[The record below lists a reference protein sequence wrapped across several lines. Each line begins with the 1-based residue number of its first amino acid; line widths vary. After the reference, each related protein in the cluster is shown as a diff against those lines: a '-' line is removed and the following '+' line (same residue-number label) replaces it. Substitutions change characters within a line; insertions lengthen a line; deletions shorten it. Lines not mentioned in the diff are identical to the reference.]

1 MKKTLLSVAIV
12 AVLVSGCD
20 ALPTKKDA
28 APQTA
33 LQKLKS
39 DNPSGLTFITPE
51 EVKPLAKETAAAA
64 SSGLGIIG
72 FGALETELNNL
83 YSSFF
88 ATMNVEMPYQPKV
101 VISGASTQQYQLMA
115 NGDIV
120 IDYGLLKGFA
130 KQEQVAAVLA
140 NSAALVASGHRQTQ
154 QTKKVMAFSSQMLG
168 LKSQANNDTI
178 GSLKEKAMGMALDE
192 LSEGLESGMLKDADR
207 LAMELLASKGYDP
220 QLLLDKLPGSIG
232 NPVKPT
238 ENLAAGEVGT
248 TSIDSAVSNLVKGL
262 FSSAKEKA
270 VGPAESRYDAAKLSL
285 QKMPLLTPAVQ
296 PIASYNSIF
305 ASADTQKRFVLIDNL
320 QKLLETKQMKT
331 QDVAALRNVSTL
343 EGLECATV
351 TAHAKTLFAFNNKVE
366 AARLTEQYANV
377 CATKS
382 QDFSGLAIAF
392 LDKAGRKQEAYNMA
406 VMADDTFDVP
416 QFMVERIRLA
426 KQTNKLDMSGMRCS
440 LEWAMSSFNGVRVPE
455 MCKSAE
461 QGQPSQWLAQYMR

>member
-1 MKKTLLSVAIV
+1 MNLRQLTLSVLIV
-12 AVLVSGCD
+12 SLSGCD
-20 ALPTKKDA
+20 ALPIKKDV

-33 LQKLKS
+33 LQKIKS
-39 DNPSGLTFITPE
+39 DNPNGLTFISPE
-51 EVKPLAKETAAAA
+51 EVKPLAKETAGAA

-88 ATMNVEMPYQPKV
+88 AAMNVELPYQPKV
-101 VISGASTQQYQLMA
+101 FIRGSSTQQYQLMT
-115 NGDIV
+115 NGDVV

-130 KQEQVAAVLA
+130 RQERVAAVLA

-154 QTKKVMAFSSQMLG
+154 QTKKVMAFSSQILG

-178 GSLKEKAMGMALDE
+178 GSLKEKAMSMALDE
-192 LSEGLESGMLKDADR
+192 LSEGLESGMLKNADR
-207 LAMELLASKGYDP
+207 LAMELLALKGYDP
-220 QLLLDKLPGSIG
+220 NLLLDKLPGSIE
-232 NPVKPT
+232 NPSKPT
-238 ENLAAGEVGT
+238 DNLAAGG
-248 TSIDSAVSNLVKGL
+248 SNRDITAGVTDLVKGL

-270 VGPAESRYDAAKLSL
+270 VGPTESRYDAAKLSL
-285 QKMPLLTPAVQ
+285 QKMPLLLSSVQ
-296 PIASYNSIF
+296 PVSSYDTIF
-305 ASADTQKRFVLIDNL
+305 ASTDIQKRFVLIDNL
-320 QKLLETKQMKT
+320 QKMLEIKQIPN
-331 QDVAALRNVSTL
+331 QQLAALRNVSTL

-351 TAHAKTLFAFNNKVE
+351 TAHAKTLFVFNNKAE

-377 CATKS
+377 CASKS

-426 KQTNKLDMSGMRCS
+426 KQTNVFDMSDVRCEV
-440 LEWAMSSFNGVRVPE
+440 EWGLSSFNGVKVPD
-455 MCKSAE
+455 MCKGAK
-461 QGQPSQWLAQYMR
+461 QGQPSQWLGQYMR

>member
-1 MKKTLLSVAIV
+1 MKKTLLSVAMV

-39 DNPSGLTFITPE
+39 DNPSGLTFVKPE
-51 EVKPLAKETAAAA
+51 EIKSLAKETAGAA
-64 SSGLGIIG
+64 SSGLGTIG

-88 ATMNVEMPYQPKV
+88 ATMNVDMPYQPKI
-101 VISGASTQQYQLMA
+101 VIGGASAQQIQLMS
-115 NGDIV
+115 NGDVV
-120 IDYGLLKGFA
+120 IDYGLLKGFTR
-130 KQEQVAAVLA
+130 QEQIAPVLA
-140 NSAALVASGHRQTQ
+140 SSAALVASGYRQTQ
-154 QTKKVMAFSSQMLG
+154 QNKKVMAFSSQILG
-168 LKSQANNDTI
+168 LKSQANNDTL
-178 GSLKEKAMGMALDE
+178 GSLKEKALGMALDE

-220 QLLLDKLPGSIG
+220 QLLLERLPGSVS
-232 NPVKPT
+232 NPVKT
-238 ENLAAGEVGT
+238 TDNLAAGEAGGDIAAGVT
-248 TSIDSAVSNLVKGL
+248 NLVKGL

-270 VGPAESRYDAAKLSL
+270 VGPKESRYDAAKLSL
-285 QKMPLLTPAVQ
+285 QVMPLLPPAVQ
-296 PIASYNSIF
+296 SVSSYNSIF
-305 ASADTQKRFVLIDNL
+305 ASADTQKRFMLIDSL
-320 QKLLETKQMKT
+320 QRLPETKQMKP
-331 QDVAALRNVSTL
+331 QEIAALRNVSTL

-351 TAHAKTLFAFNNKVE
+351 TAHAKTLFAFNSKAE

-426 KQTNKLDMSGMRCS
+426 KQTNSFDMSDARCS
-440 LEWAMSSFNGVRVPE
+440 FEWGLSSVNGIRVPD
-455 MCKSAE
+455 MCKSAQ